1 MDKKRLNTLRRI
13 LEYSQRVDVGI
24 GFKDLKDGTE
34 IFYNGE
40 KEFPLASVFKI
51 PVLMTLYKQQEL
63 GILSIDD
70 YYTIEEKDI
79 TRDTEKEEG
88 SGVIKEL
95 KPGVKMTLRDIAIL
109 MMIISDNNATDI
121 IIKLVGKENI
131 KKTLE
136 AIGVTNTIASVTTKD
151 LVFSKKPLN
160 VKESNYST
168 PRDMIKILESIYKN
182 TYLTR
187 ESCDGILDIM
197 KKCQTGL
204 NRIKKYLPFG
214 VKIAHKTGSLSGPI
228 NVVNDSGIIFT
239 RQKDYVLSVFVTQY
253 NTEVNEVSKF
263 NELYKNT
270 YDAKLFEVT
279 QDFTLKAEEIIAN
292 ISKYIYDLII

>member
-1 MDKKRLNTLRRI
+1 M
-13 LEYSQRVDVGI
+13 
-24 GFKDLKDGTE
+24 F
-34 IFYNGE
+34 
-40 KEFPLASVFKI
+40 
-51 PVLMTLYKQQEL
+51 
-63 GILSIDD
+63 
-70 YYTIEEKDI
+70 
-79 TRDTEKEEG
+79 
-88 SGVIKEL
+88 
-95 KPGVKMTLRDIAIL
+95 
-109 MMIISDNNATDI
+109 
-121 IIKLVGKENI
+121 
-131 KKTLE
+131 
-136 AIGVTNTIASVTTKD
+136 
-151 LVFSKKPLN
+151 
-160 VKESNYST
+160 
-168 PRDMIKILESIYKN
+168 
-182 TYLTR
+182 
-187 ESCDGILDIM
+187 GILDIM

-270 YDAKLFEVT
+270 YDANLFEVT